1 MTPKEVIIAKDR
13 KKREIE
19 VAENLIRLEALK
31 ILSRSHDLLKSRI
44 KREHFH
50 GIDITEI
57 EIENN
62 ERKWNL
68 TIKRV
73 TGKKLS
79 GGLST
84 EIFFDFSGVELT
96 GALRTECE
104 RYSKLVAL

>member
-1 MTPKEVIIAKDR
+1 MKPRDEKTKEIGIT
-13 KKREIE
+13 
-19 VAENLIRLEALK
+19 ENLIRLEALK

>member
-1 MTPKEVIIAKDR
+1 MKPRDEKTKEIGITED
-13 KKREIE
+13 
-19 VAENLIRLEALK
+19 LIRLEALK

>member
-1 MTPKEVIIAKDR
+1 MKTRDEKTKEIGIT
-13 KKREIE
+13 
-19 VAENLIRLEALK
+19 ENLIRLEALK

-50 GIDITEI
+50 GIDITQI